1 MGTISQLFKKYIFQT
16 KKMLTNRTSILIYSL
31 KNLEELQEYIKK
43 VIYLRVDK
51 VTVISIL
58 FFFLYI

>member
-1 MGTISQLFKKYIFQT
+1 
-16 KKMLTNRTSILIYSL
+16 MLVNRTSILIYSL